1 VSHLREQRTGDRGS
15 GELRQ
20 IELGRGAG
28 AASWRCGR
36 SAPSGRTRRRARLD
50 KLIEPGADVAP
61 VPQFFRHGWP
71 SSPLPA
77 HAIEYSNARG
87 ARRFFLM
94 GSTSYK
100 SAPKLNLT
108 RARVGV
114 KMGVRVSDAR
124 S

>member
-1 VSHLREQRTGDRGS
+1 MS
-15 GELRQ
+15 
-20 IELGRGAG
+20 
-28 AASWRCGR
+28 CGR
-36 SAPSGRTRRRARLD
+36 SSSAAVPVLRLGDADEVRRVAALGVGRA
-50 KLIEPGADVAP
+50 LISFLKPGADVAP
-61 VPQFFRHGWP
+61 VPQFFRHGCWP

-77 HAIEYSNARG
+77 HTTEYSNARG
-87 ARRFFLM
+87 ARHFFLM

-114 KMGVRVSDAR
+114 NVGVRVSDAR